1 MAGFSEVPMPYWT
14 KLEKLALTE
23 IYLKQ
28 QNGKEFTL
36 EFLLEAKLG
45 PDGEPLTILSQ
56 RKR

>member
-1 MAGFSEVPMPYWT
+1 MPYWT